1 MLLNY
6 DFLEFENGKTENR
19 TRDYSL
25 TKDID
30 KELEAKR
37 LAKSTRPKVK
47 IKEGLSLRATLD
59 AFGEELSR
67 LKREQ
72 NKETIKGSTIEATSL
87 NSIVNKIKSGLPFGT
102 ISAFRP
108 FKDAFIKDFTEKE
121 RELLIEAYKSG
132 YKASQLDK
140 VAKNW
145 NDDPNPIDASY
156 LADAFLREYRTIA
169 LKLST
174 ALGKSFVSKFLNPKS
189 EATMKDFMSSKEF
202 VGRYRYTQKD
212 NMERTQQLKKLLDS
226 KRDFIGYIQVIG
238 YWKDNLEDALIPDN
252 KFLNP
257 KSEATMKDF
266 MSSKEF
272 VGRYRYT
279 QKDNMERTQQ
289 LKKLLDSKRDFIGY
303 IQVIGYWKD
312 NLEDA
317 LLPDKET
324 SFFVFANEPS
334 STFDLA
340 SYLLLLARLFNQA
353 AICYCDNAKTDKVEL
368 VSALPNDFGD
378 VWAKFTDITFTAPL
392 TQSIT
397 RLHNKVYTF
406 FERNPEKD
414 NYGIAF
420 KDIVK
425 TQIKAT
431 YMPYNIEGFNIPC
444 KAYIER
450 HIKTTIYSSLG
461 VERNYPGRTFD
472 MDKIQQY
479 EQQAIKRLD
488 LQRCSKSKSFKAS
501 YNHNIKV
508 NNLVKA
514 LRQGKKVSK
523 TLIAKVL
530 ANTIDTDAGYCFISP
545 TDLATQL
552 NNISPRLSKSIV
564 TAIEQAEGVR
574 LTYAL
579 IDKITYNSLHNI
591 LSFIFD
597 IDNPLNDQDLEEF
610 VIEVPREA
618 LKNVKLPQIKNV
630 LTTQIFEGAYHFK
643 S

>member
-6 DFLEFENGKTENR
+6 DFLEFVDEPQRNT
-19 TRDYSL
+19 SL
-25 TKDID
+25 TASID
-30 KELEAKR
+30 KA
-37 LAKSTRPKVK
+37 LADRKLARQNK
-47 IKEGLSLRATLD
+47 IRVRIKDNLSLRATLD

-72 NKETIKGSTIEATSL
+72 NTTIKGSTIESANL

-108 FKDAFIKDFTEKE
+108 FKPAFEKDFTKDE
-121 RELLIEAYKSG
+121 RDLLIEAYKSG
-132 YKASQLDK
+132 YKVSQLDK

-145 NDDPNPIDASY
+145 NDDPNSIDASY

-174 ALGKSFVSKFLNPKS
+174 ALGKSFVSKFLNPES
-189 EATMKDFMSSKEF
+189 EATMRDLMSSKEF
-202 VGRYRYTQKD
+202 VERYRYTQKD
-212 NMERTQQLKKLLDS
+212 NMERTQQLKRLLDS

-238 YWKDNLEDALIPDN
+238 YWKESL
-252 KFLNP
+252 
-257 KSEATMKDF
+257 KD
-266 MSSKEF
+266 
-272 VGRYRYT
+272 
-279 QKDNMERTQQ
+279 D
-289 LKKLLDSKRDFIGY
+289 I
-303 IQVIGYWKD
+303 I
-312 NLEDA
+312 
-317 LLPDKET
+317 PDKET
-324 SFFVFANEPS
+324 SFFVFVNEPS
-334 STFDLA
+334 STFYLRNH
-340 SYLLLLARLFNQA
+340 LLLWARQFNQA
-353 AICYCDNAKTDKVEL
+353 AICYCQNSVYNNKDRYYVEL
-368 VSALPNDFGD
+368 VSAEPKSFGK
-378 VWAKFTDITFTAPL
+378 VEAKFTDITF
-392 TQSIT
+392 SIPKELPHSLT
-397 RLHNKVYTF
+397 RLKNKVYTF

-431 YMPYNIEGFNIPC
+431 YMPHNIGNLTDTFENEIKGFI
-444 KAYIER
+444 KRAQSRLRAYGYPKSFNVDEIE
-450 HIKTTIYSSLG
+450 
-461 VERNYPGRTFD
+461 NW
-472 MDKIQQY
+472 
-479 EQQAIKRLD
+479 EQQAIKTRE
-488 LQRCSKSKSFKAS
+488 QRKCAMSKSFKAS
-501 YNHNIKV
+501 YNHNIQV

-514 LRQGKKVSK
+514 LRQGKKVSR
-523 TLIAKVL
+523 TLI

-552 NNISPRLSKSIV
+552 GNISPRLSKSIV

-579 IDKITYNSLHNI
+579 IDKVTYNSLHNI

-597 IDNPLNDQDLEEF
+597 IDNPLSDQVLNQL

-630 LTTQIFEGAYHFK
+630 LTAQIFEGAYHFK

>member
-6 DFLEFENGKTENR
+6 DFLEFVDEPQRNT
-19 TRDYSL
+19 SL
-25 TKDID
+25 TASID
-30 KELEAKR
+30 KA
-37 LAKSTRPKVK
+37 LADRKLARQNKPRVRVK
-47 IKEGLSLRATLD
+47 DNLSLRATLD

-72 NKETIKGSTIEATSL
+72 NTETIKGSTIESANL

-189 EATMKDFMSSKEF
+189 ETTMKDFMSSDKF
-202 VGRYRYTQKD
+202 VKKYRYTYKD
-212 NMERTQQLKKLLDS
+212 NMKRTQQLKSLLDS
-226 KRDFIGYIQVIG
+226 KRH
-238 YWKDNLEDALIPDN
+238 
-252 KFLNP
+252 FL
-257 KSEATMKDF
+257 
-266 MSSKEF
+266 
-272 VGRYRYT
+272 
-279 QKDNMERTQQ
+279 
-289 LKKLLDSKRDFIGY
+289 GY

-324 SFFVFANEPS
+324 SFFVFTNEPS

-353 AICYCDNAKTDKVEL
+353 AICYCQNSVYNNKDRYYVEL
-368 VSALPNDFGD
+368 VNATPKRFGK
-378 VWAKFTDITFTAPL
+378 VEAKFTDIAF
-392 TQSIT
+392 SIPKELPHSLT
-397 RLHNKVYTF
+397 RLKNKVYTF

-431 YMPYNIEGFNIPC
+431 YMPYNIGNLTDTFENEIKGFI
-444 KAYIER
+444 KRAQSRLRAYGYPKSFNVDEIE
-450 HIKTTIYSSLG
+450 
-461 VERNYPGRTFD
+461 NW
-472 MDKIQQY
+472 
-479 EQQAIKRLD
+479 EQQAIKTRE
-488 LQRCSKSKSFKAS
+488 QRKCAMSKSFRQS

-514 LRQGKKVSK
+514 LRQGKKVSR

-545 TDLATQL
+545 TDLETQL
-552 NNISPRLSKSIV
+552 GNISPRLSKSIV

-579 IDKITYNSLHNI
+579 IDKVTYNSLHNI

-597 IDNPLNDQDLEEF
+597 IDNPLSDQALNQL
-610 VIEVPREA
+610 VVEVPREA

-630 LTTQIFEGAYHFK
+630 LTAQIFEGAYQFK

>member
-6 DFLEFENGKTENR
+6 DFLEFVDEPQRNT
-19 TRDYSL
+19 SL
-25 TKDID
+25 TASID
-30 KELEAKR
+30 KA
-37 LAKSTRPKVK
+37 LADRKLARQNKPKVRVK
-47 IKEGLSLRATLD
+47 DNLSLRATLD
-59 AFGEELSR
+59 AFGDELSR

-72 NKETIKGSTIEATSL
+72 NTETIKGSTIESANL

-102 ISAFRP
+102 ILAFRP
-108 FKDAFIKDFTEKE
+108 FKEAFIKDFTEKE
-121 RELLIEAYKSG
+121 RELLIEVYKSG
-132 YKASQLDK
+132 YSK
-140 VAKNW
+140 
-145 NDDPNPIDASY
+145 
-156 LADAFLREYRTIA
+156 ADADKITQYWQDKSAKIDLHKPIKAKDFFKGNTNIYRT
-169 LKLST
+169 LRNLFGQKFMDRYT
-174 ALGKSFVSKFLNPKS
+174 ALNSN
-189 EATMKDFMSSKEF
+189 ATMKDFMSSDKF
-202 VGRYRYTQKD
+202 VKKYRYTQKD
-212 NMERTQQLKKLLDS
+212 NMKRTQQLKRLLDS
-226 KRDFIGYIQVIG
+226 KRHFVGYIQVIG
-238 YWKDNLEDALIPDN
+238 YWKEDLKDDLI
-252 KFLNP
+252 
-257 KSEATMKDF
+257 
-266 MSSKEF
+266 
-272 VGRYRYT
+272 
-279 QKDNMERTQQ
+279 
-289 LKKLLDSKRDFIGY
+289 
-303 IQVIGYWKD
+303 
-312 NLEDA
+312 
-317 LLPDKET
+317 PDKET

-378 VWAKFTDITFTAPL
+378 VWAKFTDITLTIPL
-392 TQSIT
+392 TQSLT

-406 FERNPEKD
+406 FEKKNME
-414 NYGIAF
+414 NYGVSFEELSTTKLKAMGMP
-420 KDIVK
+420 KD
-425 TQIKAT
+425 
-431 YMPYNIEGFNIPC
+431 IEGFNIPC

-450 HIKTTIYSSLG
+450 HIKTSIYSSLG
-461 VERNYPGRTFD
+461 AERNYPGRSFD

-479 EQQAIKRLD
+479 ELQAIKRLD

-501 YNHNIKV
+501 YNHNIQV
-508 NNLVKA
+508 NNLVNA
-514 LRQGKKVSK
+514 MRQGKKVSR

-574 LTYAL
+574 LNYAL
-579 IDKITYNSLHNI
+579 IDKITYNSLHNT

-597 IDNPLNDQDLEEF
+597 IDNPLSDQALNQL

-630 LTTQIFEGAYHFK
+630 LSAQIFESAYQFK

>member
-6 DFLEFENGKTENR
+6 DFLEFVDEPQRNT
-19 TRDYSL
+19 SL
-25 TKDID
+25 TASID
-30 KELEAKR
+30 KV
-37 LAKSTRPKVK
+37 LADRKLARQNKPSVRVLGKAMP
-47 IKEGLSLRATLD
+47 LSKFLD
-59 AFGEELSR
+59 AVGDEISR
-67 LKREQ
+67 LKYDMSH
-72 NKETIKGSTIEATSL
+72 KTIKGSTIESSNL
-87 NSIVNKIKSGLPFGT
+87 ISIYKKIASGLPFGT

-108 FKDAFIKDFTEKE
+108 FKDAFIKDFTQEE
-121 RELLIEAYKSG
+121 QDALIYAYKSG
-132 YKASQLDK
+132 ADPKNADI
-140 VAKNW
+140 VAKYW
-145 NDDPNPIDASY
+145 LSKSVDIDPFNPVKVVDFFHPQPENGKETTKFKKYKDMIENIYA
-156 LADAFLREYRTIA
+156 
-169 LKLST
+169 KLYNK
-174 ALGKSFVSKFLNPKS
+174 LGNFYVDKFFKKN
-189 EATMKDFMSSKEF
+189 ATMRDFMSSDKF
-202 VGRYRYTQKD
+202 VERYRYTRKE
-212 NMERTQQLKKLLDS
+212 NMARTQALKDIMDID
-226 KRDFIGYIQVIG
+226 RDFIGYIEVLG
-238 YWKDNLEDALIPDN
+238 YWKDNP
-252 KFLNP
+252 
-257 KSEATMKDF
+257 
-266 MSSKEF
+266 
-272 VGRYRYT
+272 
-279 QKDNMERTQQ
+279 KDN
-289 LKKLLDSKRDFIGY
+289 I
-303 IQVIGYWKD
+303 
-312 NLEDA
+312 
-317 LLPDKET
+317 LPDKEV
-324 SFFVFANEPS
+324 SFFVFQNEPS

-378 VWAKFTDITFTAPL
+378 VWAKFTDITFTIPL

-406 FERNPEKD
+406 FEKKNME
-414 NYGIAF
+414 NYGVSFEELSTTKLKAMGMP
-420 KDIVK
+420 KD
-425 TQIKAT
+425 
-431 YMPYNIEGFNIPC
+431 IEGFNIPC

-461 VERNYPGRTFD
+461 GERNYPGRTFD

-479 EQQAIKRLD
+479 ELQAIKRLD

-514 LRQGKKVSK
+514 LRQGKKVSR

-530 ANTIDTDAGYCFISP
+530 ANAIDTDAGYCFISP

-552 NNISPRLSKSIV
+552 GNISPRLSKSIV
-564 TAIEQAEGVR
+564 TAIEQAQGIR

-597 IDNPLNDQDLEEF
+597 IDNPLSDQAFEKL

-630 LTTQIFEGAYHFK
+630 LSTQIFEGAYHFK

>member
-1 MLLNY
+1 MAQKRHEMLLNY
-6 DFLEFENGKTENR
+6 DFLEFVDEPQRNTSL
-19 TRDYSL
+19 SL
-25 TKDID
+25 TSAID
-30 KELEAKR
+30 KA
-37 LAKSTRPKVK
+37 LADRKLARQNKPRVR
-47 IKEGLSLRATLD
+47 IKGGLSLRATLD

-67 LKREQ
+67 LKYDMSH
-72 NKETIKGSTIEATSL
+72 KTIKGSTIESSNL
-87 NSIVNKIKSGLPFGT
+87 LSIYKKIASGLPFGT

-189 EATMKDFMSSKEF
+189 ETTMKDFMSSDKF
-202 VGRYRYTQKD
+202 VKKYRYTQKD
-212 NMERTQQLKKLLDS
+212 NMERTQQLKRLLDS

-238 YWKDNLEDALIPDN
+238 YWKDNLEDALIPD
-252 KFLNP
+252 
-257 KSEATMKDF
+257 
-266 MSSKEF
+266 
-272 VGRYRYT
+272 
-279 QKDNMERTQQ
+279 
-289 LKKLLDSKRDFIGY
+289 
-303 IQVIGYWKD
+303 
-312 NLEDA
+312 
-317 LLPDKET
+317 KET
-324 SFFVFANEPS
+324 SFFVFTNEPS

-340 SYLLLLARLFNQA
+340 SYLLLLARLFNQV

-378 VWAKFTDITFTAPL
+378 VLAKFTDITFTIPL
-392 TQSIT
+392 TQSLT

-406 FERNPEKD
+406 FEKKNME
-414 NYGIAF
+414 NYGVSFEELSTTKLKAMGMP
-420 KDIVK
+420 KD
-425 TQIKAT
+425 
-431 YMPYNIEGFNIPC
+431 IEGFNIPC
-444 KAYIER
+444 KAYIEH
-450 HIKTTIYSSLG
+450 HIKTSIYSSLG
-461 VERNYPGRTFD
+461 AERNYPGRTFD

-479 EQQAIKRLD
+479 ELQAIKRLD

-508 NNLVKA
+508 NNLVNAMLK
-514 LRQGKKVSK
+514 GKKVSK
-523 TLIAKVL
+523 TLIAKVF

-552 NNISPRLSKSIV
+552 GNISPRLSKSIV

-574 LTYAL
+574 LNYAL

-597 IDNPLNDQDLEEF
+597 IDNPLSDQAFEEL

-630 LTTQIFEGAYHFK
+630 LTAQIFDGAYQFRGNDYKFK
-643 S
+643 G

>member
-6 DFLEFENGKTENR
+6 DFLEFVDEPQRNT
-19 TRDYSL
+19 SL
-25 TKDID
+25 TASID
-30 KELEAKR
+30 KV
-37 LAKSTRPKVK
+37 LADKKLARQDKPRVK
-47 IKEGLSLRATLD
+47 IKGGLSLRATLD

-67 LKREQ
+67 LKNQ
-72 NKETIKGSTIEATSL
+72 QETIKASTIESPNL

-108 FKDAFIKDFTEKE
+108 FKEAFIKDFTEEE
-121 RELLIEAYKSG
+121 REKLVEAYKSG

-140 VAKNW
+140 VSKKW

-174 ALGKSFVSKFLNPKS
+174 ALGKPFVNKFLNPKS
-189 EATMKDFMSSKEF
+189 ETTMRDLMSSKEF
-202 VGRYRYTQKD
+202 VARYRHTYKD
-212 NMERTQQLKKLLDS
+212 NMERTQQLKGLLDS

-238 YWKDNLEDALIPDN
+238 YWKESL
-252 KFLNP
+252 
-257 KSEATMKDF
+257 KD
-266 MSSKEF
+266 
-272 VGRYRYT
+272 
-279 QKDNMERTQQ
+279 D
-289 LKKLLDSKRDFIGY
+289 I
-303 IQVIGYWKD
+303 I
-312 NLEDA
+312 
-317 LLPDKET
+317 PDKET
-324 SFFVFANEPS
+324 SFFVFQNEPS
-334 STFDLA
+334 STFYLRNH
-340 SYLLLLARLFNQA
+340 LLLWARQFNQA
-353 AICYCDNAKTDKVEL
+353 AICYCQNSVYNNKDRYYVEL
-368 VSALPNDFGD
+368 VSAEPKSFGK
-378 VWAKFTDITFTAPL
+378 VCAKFTDITFSVPSKL
-392 TQSIT
+392 PNSLT
-397 RLHNKVYTF
+397 RLKNKVYTF
-406 FERNPEKD
+406 FDKNPEKD

-431 YMPYNIEGFNIPC
+431 YMPHNIGNLTDTFENEIKGFI
-444 KAYIER
+444 KRTQSRVRAYGYPKTFNVDEIE
-450 HIKTTIYSSLG
+450 
-461 VERNYPGRTFD
+461 NW
-472 MDKIQQY
+472 
-479 EQQAIKRLD
+479 EQQAIKTRE
-488 LQRCSKSKSFKAS
+488 QRKCAMSKSYRQS

-514 LRQGKKVSK
+514 LRQGKKVSR
-523 TLIAKVL
+523 TLI

-552 NNISPRLSKSIV
+552 GNISPRLSKSIV
-564 TAIEQAEGVR
+564 TAIEQAEGIR

-597 IDNPLNDQDLEEF
+597 IDNPLSDQAFERL

-630 LTTQIFEGAYHFK
+630 LTSQIFEGAYQFRGNDYSFK
-643 S
+643 G

>member
-6 DFLEFENGKTENR
+6 DFLEWVDEPHNR
-19 TRDYSL
+19 SNSL
-25 TKDID
+25 TASID
-30 KELEAKR
+30 KA
-37 LAKSTRPKVK
+37 LADKKLARQNKPRVK
-47 IKEGLSLRATLD
+47 IKDNLSLRATLD

-72 NKETIKGSTIEATSL
+72 NTETIKASTIESSNL

-108 FKDAFIKDFTEKE
+108 FKEAFIKDFTEKE
-121 RELLIEAYKSG
+121 REKLVEAYKSG

-140 VAKNW
+140 VAKKW
-145 NDDPNPIDASY
+145 NDDPNSIDASY

-174 ALGKSFVSKFLNPKS
+174 ALGKSFVNKFLNPKS
-189 EATMKDFMSSKEF
+189 ETTMKDFMSSDKF
-202 VGRYRYTQKD
+202 VKKYRYTQKD
-212 NMERTQQLKKLLDS
+212 NMKRTRQLKSLLDS
-226 KRDFIGYIQVIG
+226 KRHFLGYIQVIG
-238 YWKDNLEDALIPDN
+238 YWKENLEND
-252 KFLNP
+252 
-257 KSEATMKDF
+257 
-266 MSSKEF
+266 
-272 VGRYRYT
+272 
-279 QKDNMERTQQ
+279 
-289 LKKLLDSKRDFIGY
+289 
-303 IQVIGYWKD
+303 
-312 NLEDA
+312 

-378 VWAKFTDITFTAPL
+378 VWAKFTDITFSVPKEL
-392 TQSIT
+392 PHSLT
-397 RLHNKVYTF
+397 RLQNKVYTF
-406 FERNPEKD
+406 FDKNPEKD

-431 YMPYNIEGFNIPC
+431 YMPYNIGNLTDTFENEIKGFIKRTQSRVRAYGYPKTFNIDE
-444 KAYIER
+444 IE
-450 HIKTTIYSSLG
+450 
-461 VERNYPGRTFD
+461 NW
-472 MDKIQQY
+472 
-479 EQQAIKRLD
+479 EQQAIKTRE
-488 LQRCSKSKSFKAS
+488 QRKCAMSKRFRQS

-514 LRQGKKVSK
+514 MRQGKKASK
-523 TLIAKVL
+523 TLLAKVL

-552 NNISPRLSKSIV
+552 DNISPRLSKSIV

-579 IDKITYNSLHNI
+579 IDRISYNSLHNI

-597 IDNPLNDQDLEEF
+597 IDNPMSDEALNEL

-630 LTTQIFEGAYHFK
+630 LTAQIFDGAYHFK

>member
-1 MLLNY
+1 MLSSY

-25 TKDID
+25 TKAID

-37 LAKSTRPKVK
+37 LAKSTRPRVKV
-47 IKEGLSLRATLD
+47 KEGLSLRATLG
-59 AFGEELSR
+59 AFGDELSR

-72 NKETIKGSTIEATSL
+72 NTKTIKGSTIQATSL
-87 NSIVNKIKSGLPFGT
+87 GNILKKIKSGLPFGT
-102 ISAFRP
+102 ISATRH

-140 VAKNW
+140 VSKNW
-145 NDDPNPIDASY
+145 NNDPNLIDTSL

-174 ALGKSFVSKFLNPKS
+174 ALGKSFVSKFLNPES
-189 EATMKDFMSSKEF
+189 EATMRDLMSSKEF
-202 VGRYRYTQKD
+202 VERYRYTQKD
-212 NMERTQQLKKLLDS
+212 NMKRTQQLKSLLDS
-226 KRDFIGYIQVIG
+226 KRYFIGYIQVIG
-238 YWKDNLEDALIPDN
+238 YWKEDLKGDLI
-252 KFLNP
+252 
-257 KSEATMKDF
+257 
-266 MSSKEF
+266 
-272 VGRYRYT
+272 
-279 QKDNMERTQQ
+279 
-289 LKKLLDSKRDFIGY
+289 
-303 IQVIGYWKD
+303 
-312 NLEDA
+312 
-317 LLPDKET
+317 PDKET
-324 SFFVFANEPS
+324 SFFVFVNEPS
-334 STFDLA
+334 STFYLRNH
-340 SYLLLLARLFNQA
+340 LLLWARLFNQA

-368 VSALPNDFGD
+368 VSALPDDFGD
-378 VWAKFTDITFTAPL
+378 VWAKFTDITFTIPL
-392 TQSIT
+392 TQSLT

-406 FERNPEKD
+406 FEKKNME
-414 NYGIAF
+414 NYGVSFEELSTTKLKAMGMP
-420 KDIVK
+420 KD
-425 TQIKAT
+425 
-431 YMPYNIEGFNIPC
+431 IEGFNIPC

-461 VERNYPGRTFD
+461 GERNYPGRTFD

-479 EQQAIKRLD
+479 ELQAIKRLD

-501 YNHNIKV
+501 YNHNIQV

-514 LRQGKKVSK
+514 MRQGKKVSR
-523 TLIAKVL
+523 TLI

-552 NNISPRLSKSIV
+552 GNISPRLSKSIV

-579 IDKITYNSLHNI
+579 IDKVTYNSLHNI
-591 LSFIFD
+591 LSFVFD
-597 IDNPLNDQDLEEF
+597 IDNPLSDQALDEL
-610 VIEVPREA
+610 VVEVPREA

-630 LTTQIFEGAYHFK
+630 LTAQIFDGSYQFK

>member
-6 DFLEFENGKTENR
+6 DFLEFVDEPQRNT
-19 TRDYSL
+19 SL
-25 TKDID
+25 SLAASID
-30 KELEAKR
+30 KA
-37 LAKSTRPKVK
+37 LADRKLARQNKPRVR
-47 IKEGLSLRATLD
+47 IKDNLSLRATLD

-72 NKETIKGSTIEATSL
+72 NTETIKGSTIESANL

-145 NDDPNPIDASY
+145 NDDLNPIDASY

-202 VGRYRYTQKD
+202 VERYRYTQKD
-212 NMERTQQLKKLLDS
+212 NMERTRQLKSLLDS

-238 YWKDNLEDALIPDN
+238 YWKEDLKGDLI
-252 KFLNP
+252 
-257 KSEATMKDF
+257 
-266 MSSKEF
+266 
-272 VGRYRYT
+272 
-279 QKDNMERTQQ
+279 
-289 LKKLLDSKRDFIGY
+289 
-303 IQVIGYWKD
+303 
-312 NLEDA
+312 
-317 LLPDKET
+317 PDKET
-324 SFFVFANEPS
+324 SFFVFVNEPS
-334 STFDLA
+334 STFYLRNH
-340 SYLLLLARLFNQA
+340 LLLWARQFNQA
-353 AICYCDNAKTDKVEL
+353 AICYCENSVYNNKDRYYVEL
-368 VSALPNDFGD
+368 VSAEPKSFGK
-378 VWAKFTDITFTAPL
+378 VWAKFTDITFSVPKEL
-392 TQSIT
+392 PKSLT
-397 RLHNKVYTF
+397 RLQNKVYTF
-406 FERNPEKD
+406 FEKKPEKD

-431 YMPYNIEGFNIPC
+431 YMPHNIGNLTDTFENEIKGFI
-444 KAYIER
+444 KRTQSRVRAYGYPKTFNVDEIE
-450 HIKTTIYSSLG
+450 
-461 VERNYPGRTFD
+461 NW
-472 MDKIQQY
+472 
-479 EQQAIKRLD
+479 EQQAIKTRE
-488 LQRCSKSKSFKAS
+488 QRKCAISKSYRQS
-501 YNHNIKV
+501 YNHNIQV

-574 LTYAL
+574 LNYAL
-579 IDKITYNSLHNI
+579 IDKVTYNSLHNT

-597 IDNPLNDQDLEEF
+597 IDNPLSDQDLQEL

-630 LTTQIFEGAYHFK
+630 LTTQIFEGTYQFK
-643 S
+643 G

>member
-6 DFLEFENGKTENR
+6 DFLEFVDEPQRNTSL
-19 TRDYSL
+19 SL
-25 TKDID
+25 TASID
-30 KELEAKR
+30 KA
-37 LAKSTRPKVK
+37 LADRKLARQNKPSVK
-47 IKEGLSLRATLD
+47 IKEGLSLKATLD
-59 AFGEELSR
+59 AVGEELSR

-72 NKETIKGSTIEATSL
+72 NTETIKGSTIESANL

-132 YKASQLDK
+132 YKTSQLDK

-174 ALGKSFVSKFLNPKS
+174 ALGKSFVNKFLNPES
-189 EATMKDFMSSKEF
+189 EATMRDLMSSKEF
-202 VGRYRYTQKD
+202 VERYRYTQKD

-226 KRDFIGYIQVIG
+226 KREFIGYIQVIG
-238 YWKDNLEDALIPDN
+238 YWKDNPKDNLIPD
-252 KFLNP
+252 
-257 KSEATMKDF
+257 
-266 MSSKEF
+266 
-272 VGRYRYT
+272 
-279 QKDNMERTQQ
+279 
-289 LKKLLDSKRDFIGY
+289 KK
-303 IQVIGYWKD
+303 V
-312 NLEDA
+312 
-317 LLPDKET
+317 
-324 SFFVFANEPS
+324 SFFVFTNEPS
-334 STFDLA
+334 STFYLRNH
-340 SYLLLLARLFNQA
+340 LLLWARQFNQA
-353 AICYCDNAKTDKVEL
+353 AICYCQNSVYNNKDRYYVEL
-368 VSALPNDFGD
+368 VNATPKRFGK
-378 VWAKFTDITFTAPL
+378 VEAKFTDITFSVPKEL
-392 TQSIT
+392 PHSLT
-397 RLHNKVYTF
+397 RLKNKVYTF

-431 YMPYNIEGFNIPC
+431 YMPYAIGNLTDTFENEIKGFIKRTQSRLRAYGYPKTFNVDEIEN
-444 KAYIER
+444 
-450 HIKTTIYSSLG
+450 L
-461 VERNYPGRTFD
+461 
-472 MDKIQQY
+472 
-479 EQQAIKRLD
+479 EQQAIKTRE
-488 LQRCSKSKSFKAS
+488 QRKCAMSKSFRQS

-508 NNLVKA
+508 NNLVNA
-514 LRQGKKVSK
+514 MRQGKKVSR
-523 TLIAKVL
+523 TLI

-552 NNISPRLSKSIV
+552 GNISPRLSKSIV

-597 IDNPLNDQDLEEF
+597 IDNPLNDQAFEEL

-630 LTTQIFEGAYHFK
+630 LTAQIFDGAYHFRGNDYKFK